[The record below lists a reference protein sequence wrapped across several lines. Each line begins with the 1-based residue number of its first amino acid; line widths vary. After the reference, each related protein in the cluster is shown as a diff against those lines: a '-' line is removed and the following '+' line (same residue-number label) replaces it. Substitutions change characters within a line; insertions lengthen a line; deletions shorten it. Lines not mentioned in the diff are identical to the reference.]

1 MEIYGSLMDIFD
13 QTQAQNKHLRHP
25 QARSANKKYKI
36 AHSFAMT
43 FCKTM
48 GDFNYLYSSDFFI
61 CQAQW
66 HLLRS
71 KPK

>member
-13 QTQAQNKHLRHP
+13 QS

-36 AHSFAMT
+36 AHSFAMS

>member
-13 QTQAQNKHLRHP
+13 QS

-36 AHSFAMT
+36 AHSFAMS

-61 CQAQW
+61 CQTQ
-66 HLLRS
+66 
-71 KPK
+71 